1 MAEVRSDF
9 SDARDAMHCARQAYH
24 AWSRCDLADRLRCMR
39 ALREAIA
46 AQSEQIVAD
55 IVADTGKPPLDAL
68 GGDLLVT
75 LEMLRYYERNAAA
88 ALKPKRIRSSPLFFC
103 RSPL

>member
-1 MAEVRSDF
+1 MADVRSSF
-9 SDARDAMHCARQAYH
+9 SEAKDAMQRARRAFH
-24 AWSRCDLADRLRCMR
+24 AWSRRQPADRLHCMR

-75 LEMLRYYERNAAA
+75 W
-88 ALKPKRIRSSPLFFC
+88 SPSATMSARQWQL
-103 RSPL
+103 